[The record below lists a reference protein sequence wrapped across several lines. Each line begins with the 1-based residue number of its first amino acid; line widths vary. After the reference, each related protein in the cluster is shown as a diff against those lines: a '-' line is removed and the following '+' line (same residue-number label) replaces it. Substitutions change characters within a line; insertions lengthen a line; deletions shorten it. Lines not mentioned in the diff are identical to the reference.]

1 MKLNIPKAPRSVG
14 AGLQRVTEAL
24 STLHTTEP
32 AAQEAV
38 RDPHASVQSEQGT
51 ADSAALLGRIFERP
65 LRFNE
70 SDFVQSQSHLGDSS
84 RLRTVMDKLL
94 KGALCICLASCA
106 EGAVRDTRLEASAEG
121 ALLAASTFCGWR
133 SA

>member
-14 AGLQRVTEAL
+14 AGLQRVAEAL
-24 STLHTTEP
+24 STWRTSES

-38 RDPHASVQSEQGT
+38 HDPHTSMQSEQST
-51 ADSAALLGRIFERP
+51 ADSAALLARIFERP

-70 SDFVQSQSHLGDSS
+70 SDLARSQSHLGDGS
-84 RLRTVMDKLL
+84 RLRMVMDKLL
-94 KGALCICLASCA
+94 NGVLCVCLASFA
-106 EGAVRDTRLEASAEG
+106 EGAARDLGLDAFAKG
-121 ALLAASTFCGWR
+121 CVAASTLCGRR

>member
-14 AGLQRVTEAL
+14 AGLQSVAEAL
-24 STLHTTEP
+24 STFRTTES

-38 RDPHASVQSEQGT
+38 HDPHTSMHSEQGT
-51 ADSAALLGRIFERP
+51 ADSAALLARIFERP

-70 SDFVQSQSHLGDSS
+70 SDFARSQSHLGDGS

-94 KGALCICLASCA
+94 KGVLCVCLACFA
-106 EGAVRDTRLEASAEG
+106 EGAARDLRLNASAEG
-121 ALLAASTFCGWR
+121 ACVAASTLCGRR